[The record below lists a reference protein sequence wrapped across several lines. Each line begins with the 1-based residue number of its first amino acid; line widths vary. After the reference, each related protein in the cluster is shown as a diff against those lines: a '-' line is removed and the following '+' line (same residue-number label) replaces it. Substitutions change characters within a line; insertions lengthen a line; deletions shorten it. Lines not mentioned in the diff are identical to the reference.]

1 MIGWVK
7 IDNLN
12 EAIKKEISSLKIG
25 QFSKPLRTSSG
36 FIIVKID
43 DKKVDE
49 IEFNL
54 DREIEEIVN
63 FKRNEQLDQF
73 SNIYFNKIKKD
84 LKIYEL

>member
-1 MIGWVK
+1 M
-7 IDNLN
+7 
-12 EAIKKEISSLKIG
+12 
-25 QFSKPLRTSSG
+25 
-36 FIIVKID
+36 
-43 DKKVDE
+43 DE